1 MSVTTQA
8 PPKKNPTFTYTV
20 RTSNGATQ
28 TGTATYSSKE
38 ALIAKLMASPQNE
51 SVLSVRESGVT
62 KVGSKA
68 RAKTKSLVAMCRQ
81 LDLCLSVGMDE
92 RAAIDMVRTDSET
105 MDPVLAYGLLQVSKD
120 MGEGIDM
127 PEAMAKHPYI
137 FPPLMVST
145 LKAGHDAGE
154 IKAGAAQAANDIEAE
169 DVLRSKIKK
178 ALTYPIV
185 ILSLSG
191 AIFIFMMM
199 YVVPQ
204 FGAMYEDLS
213 GGKTELPALTQAVM
227 GLSASMTWGVPLT
240 AVLAVAGTFWYRQNS
255 REEYVRAF
263 IDPMKLKLPIFGELF
278 RKIALIRFCRVYAS
292 LLDNGLHPTDALTIT
307 AASVGNIQ
315 MEKAILASRDAGL
328 KGEDPIAPLATE
340 SMFPKMLLKFL
351 AIGETSGKNAPSLQ
365 AAGRMYDRDVEEMTN
380 NMESLIQPFFL
391 VFIGVLVGIV
401 ALAVYMPYFSLGD
414 AVSPY

>member
-8 PPKKNPTFTYTV
+8 PPKKNPTFTYRV
-20 RTSNGATQ
+20 RTMNGSVQ
-28 TGTATYSSKE
+28 TGTATYPSQD
-38 ALIAKLMASPQNE
+38 ALIAKLMASPDNE

-62 KVGSKA
+62 KVGTKA
-68 RAKTKSLVAMCRQ
+68 RAKTKSLVAMGRQ

-92 RAAIDMVRTDSET
+92 RDAIDMVRSDSET

-120 MGEGIDM
+120 MGEGISM
-127 PEAMAKHPYI
+127 SEAMGRHPYI

-145 LKAGHDAGE
+145 LEAGE
-154 IKAGAAQAANDIEAE
+154 EAGAMQASAAQAANDLEAE

-227 GLSASMTWGVPLT
+227 GLSAQMAWGVPLT
-240 AVLAVAGTFWYRQNS
+240 AVLSVVGTIWYRKNS
-255 REEYVRAF
+255 REDYVRAF
-263 IDPMKLKLPIFGELF
+263 VDPMKLKLPIFGELF
-278 RKIALIRFCRVYAS
+278 RKIALIRFCRVYSS
-292 LLDNGLHPTDALTIT
+292 LLDNGLHPTDALSIT

-315 MEKAILASRDAGL
+315 MEKAILASRDASL

-351 AIGETSGKNAPSLQ
+351 TIGETSGKNAPSLR

-391 VFIGVLVGIV
+391 VFIGVMVGIV
-401 ALAVYMPYFSLGD
+401 ALAVYLPYFSLGD